1 MKRQLLHGG
10 NKMPTGGQK
19 SIKTKHNNSRSAKP
33 TTPIDQTKNLDDEA
47 AGKLNYSD
55 LHRISTAAF
64 EGGC

>member
-1 MKRQLLHGG
+1 MKLQLLHGG
-10 NKMPTGGQK
+10 NEMPTGGQK
-19 SIKTKHNNSRSAKP
+19 SKKKKSTSAKS

-55 LHRISTAAF
+55 LHRIITAAF